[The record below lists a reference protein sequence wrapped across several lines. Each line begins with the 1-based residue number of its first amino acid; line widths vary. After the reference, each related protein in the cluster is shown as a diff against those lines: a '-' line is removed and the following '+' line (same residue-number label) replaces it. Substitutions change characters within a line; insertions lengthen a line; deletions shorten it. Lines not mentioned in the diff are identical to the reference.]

1 MIYNACL
8 VVGIIFI
15 FIGGIL
21 FLGYGIAS
29 AACLDME
36 YLCVTIVGV
45 IILLFGI
52 WGVSIYNKH
61 AKIPEV
67 IKYNTD
73 KKYQKLLKDVDEINK
88 ELQKF
93 YIDHPEYKLEEKEND

>member
-21 FLGYGIAS
+21 FLGYGIAG
-29 AACLDME
+29 ATCLDME
-36 YLCVTIVGV
+36 YLCVAVVGV

-61 AKIPEV
+61 AEIPEV
-67 IKYNTD
+67 IKY
-73 KKYQKLLKDVDEINK
+73 LV
-88 ELQKF
+88 
-93 YIDHPEYKLEEKEND
+93 